1 MLSAKLLP
9 WFSDRNK
16 HGIMNTYKWGLT
28 VSATSEAELE
38 LSPSP
43 KNACFTRLRCYASSN
58 SHIGWCQQRPG
69 GGPKFPTLLTRWW
82 PSYPGAPPSPST
94 ASVLRHRTRFA
105 HNTLRFPVSLWALG
119 SCSRLFTSSLSYMLI
134 WHAMSTATYPF
145 QTSLALPASG
155 WHLLFITSVTW
166 LSASSSWLQT
176 PASRPVF
183 SNTSTLDL
191 PLSKLH
197 TGLDTTYTG

>member
-1 MLSAKLLP
+1 M
-9 WFSDRNK
+9 RNQSNHQQVK
-16 HGIMNTYKWGLT
+16 GHFEMGLVTSGQLCGI
-28 VSATSEAELE
+28 SI
-38 LSPSP
+38 
-43 KNACFTRLRCYASSN
+43 SN
-58 SHIGWCQQRPG
+58 H
-69 GGPKFPTLLTRWW
+69 LLTFLITE
-82 PSYPGAPPSPST
+82 SPST